1 VVVEAVVGMVLR
13 MVVSSEAI
21 RRFSLGWMSPLLLI
35 LAMLALL
42 GTGRTLAAEHGKP
55 LSSLSDALSSSAS
68 APSPETQLVSIL
80 DEIDNNRLNA
90 ALEKTDALLK
100 RYPNFR
106 LAHLIKGD
114 LLLAR
119 SRPLSTFGNVAN
131 APPEQRAQ
139 LADLREEAI
148 ARLKATRDKAA
159 AARYVPRYLL
169 QLRADQKH
177 ALVVDTQKARLYVY
191 RNDDGRP
198 RFVADY
204 YITHGKQGSDK
215 LRQGDRKTPVGVYHV
230 TSSLPAHTLDK
241 SFGSG
246 AFPLNYPNEWD
257 KRQGRDGNG
266 IWLHGTPPDTF
277 SRPPKASDGCIVLTN
292 ADLLALA
299 KNLQLGLTPVIISNS
314 IEWLSYDDWQ
324 SERTALNEKIEQWR
338 TDLESRD
345 YERFIRHYAKD
356 FKADGQNS
364 QLFVHLK
371 NQLGRGKEAIKL
383 TLSQASVFRN
393 PGREQFV
400 VVTFDQDI
408 RSNSLSSQ
416 TKKSQYWIRED
427 GTWKIIYEGNA

>member
-1 VVVEAVVGMVLR
+1 
-13 MVVSSEAI
+13 
-21 RRFSLGWMSPLLLI
+21 
-35 LAMLALL
+35 
-42 GTGRTLAAEHGKP
+42 
-55 LSSLSDALSSSAS
+55 
-68 APSPETQLVSIL
+68 
-80 DEIDNNRLNA
+80 
-90 ALEKTDALLK
+90 
-100 RYPNFR
+100 
-106 LAHLIKGD
+106 
-114 LLLAR
+114 
-119 SRPLSTFGNVAN
+119 
-131 APPEQRAQ
+131 
-139 LADLREEAI
+139 
-148 ARLKATRDKAA
+148 
-159 AARYVPRYLL
+159 
-169 QLRADQKH
+169 
-177 ALVVDTQKARLYVY
+177 
-191 RNDDGRP
+191 
-198 RFVADY
+198 
-204 YITHGKQGSDK
+204 
-215 LRQGDRKTPVGVYHV
+215 
-230 TSSLPAHTLDK
+230 
-241 SFGSG
+241 
-246 AFPLNYPNEWD
+246 
-257 KRQGRDGNG
+257 
-266 IWLHGTPPDTF
+266 
-277 SRPPKASDGCIVLTN
+277 VLTN

-324 SERTALNEKIEQWR
+324 SERSALNEKIEQWR